1 MPSFAQVPVGFI
13 FPQNT
18 NDKSNKLKQGR
29 DHKIS
34 LDHKSN
40 KLKQSGD
47 HKISLQ
53 HEFNKVLQRL
63 TQSGLLA
70 RAIKR
75 QSGVVDLVQV
85 FEIQEM

>member
-13 FPQNT
+13 FPRNT
-18 NDKSNKLKQGR
+18 D
-29 DHKIS
+29 DS
-34 LDHKSN
+34 L
-40 KLKQSGD
+40 L
-47 HKISLQ
+47 LQ

-63 TQSGLLA
+63 AQSGLLA

-85 FEIQEM
+85 KSMKH

>member
-18 NDKSNKLKQGR
+18 NDESNKLKQGR
-29 DHKIS
+29 DHM
-34 LDHKSN
+34 SN

>member
-18 NDKSNKLKQGR
+18 NDKSNKLKQG
-29 DHKIS
+29 
-34 LDHKSN
+34 
-40 KLKQSGD
+40 GD
-47 HKISLQ
+47 HKVSLQ

>member
-18 NDKSNKLKQGR
+18 N
-29 DHKIS
+29 
-34 LDHKSN
+34 HKSH
-40 KLKQSGD
+40 KLLLGGE

-53 HEFNKVLQRL
+53 HEFNKVLQLL

>member
-18 NDKSNKLKQGR
+18 N
-29 DHKIS
+29 
-34 LDHKSN
+34 HKSN
-40 KLKQSGD
+40 KLKRGRD

-63 TQSGLLA
+63 TKSGLLT

>member
-1 MPSFAQVPVGFI
+1 MSFISPNPQLVPSFAQVPVGFI

-18 NDKSNKLKQGR
+18 N
-29 DHKIS
+29 HKYS
-34 LDHKSN
+34 LGHKSN
-40 KLKQSGD
+40 KLKRGRD

-85 FEIQEM
+85 FEIQEL